1 MNPNDITRVS
11 KELSWLLR
19 HGAGE
24 KGLAM
29 DAAGWVSIAEVL
41 RALRI
46 PRATLDEVVAKNNKS
61 RLQVEGGRIRACQG
75 HSRAGMPV
83 TLEALEASWELD
95 TRDDPIWHG
104 TNLDVLAS
112 IAKEGLLPIDR
123 THVHLA
129 EGLDSTVGKRANVA
143 VMLKVEPARLRAE
156 GIGLYR
162 SPNGVLLVR
171 RVPPS
176 CITDVE
182 CVSAR
187 AKRDEAQIRAL
198 FRVGTSHAPTSR
210 ATPPSS

>member
-1 MNPNDITRVS
+1 MNHNDHARVS
-11 KELSWLLR
+11 HKLSWLLR
-19 HGAGE
+19 HGARE
-24 KGLAM
+24 AKLSM
-29 DAAGWVSIAEVL
+29 DAAGWALIDDVLSIV
-41 RALRI
+41 RV
-46 PRATLDEVVAKNNKS
+46 PRAVLDDVVRENNKS
-61 RLQVEGGRIRACQG
+61 RYELRGDRIRACQG
-75 HSRAGMPV
+75 HSLAGTPV
-83 TLEALEASWELD
+83 TLEALEASWQLD
-95 TRDDPIWHG
+95 TRADPIWHG

-112 IAKEGLLPIDR
+112 IAKEGLLPIER

-129 EGLDSTVGKRANVA
+129 EGLESAVGKRANVA

-182 CVSAR
+182 CVSSR

-198 FRVGTSHAPTSR
+198 FRVGASHAPTSR

>member
-1 MNPNDITRVS
+1 MNPHDITRVS

-24 KGLAM
+24 QGLAM
-29 DAAGWVSIAEVL
+29 DAAGWVSIDEVL
-41 RALRI
+41 RKLRI

-83 TLEALEASWELD
+83 TLDALEASWVLD
-95 TRDDPIWHG
+95 TRDDAIWHG
-104 TNLDVLAS
+104 TNLDALAS

-129 EGLDSTVGKRANVA
+129 EGLDSSVGKRANVA
-143 VMLKVEPARLRAE
+143 VMLKVEPPRMRAE

-162 SPNGVLLVR
+162 SPNGVLLAR

-176 CITDVE
+176 CITDVR

-187 AKRDEAQIRAL
+187 AKREEPQVRAL
-198 FRVGTSHAPTSR
+198 FVTVWLDG
-210 ATPPSS
+210 